1 MAARQ
6 TLMNHILAGYCL
18 SLCLCLCL
26 FLCYSDAASD
36 VPQILKY
43 ENEKMDGDG
52 YAFSFETSD
61 GISRQET
68 ATLKH
73 PGTPLEAIA
82 VQGSVN
88 WVGPDGVQYK
98 LNYLADENGFQPQG
112 EHLPQLEATR
122 TA

>member
-1 MAARQ
+1 MARQ
-6 TLMNHILAGYCL
+6 TYIPILAGFC
-18 SLCLCLCL
+18 LCLCLC
-26 FLCYSDAASD
+26 FSDADAASD
-36 VPQILKY
+36 GSNAAQILKY

-88 WVGPDGVQYK
+88 WVGPDGEHYK